1 MQKDDEKVCF
11 ELIDLGENALV
22 HINGNGGQIIDLL
35 LSALKK
41 SKDAR
46 VLILAA
52 VSKFLSCS
60 EISETLKLP
69 ASIGKAEKKDVN

>member
-11 ELIDLGENALV
+11 ELTDMGEKFFI
-22 HINGNGGQIIDLL
+22 HINGNGGQITDLL
-35 LSALKK
+35 LSALE
-41 SKDAR
+41 KDQKAR
-46 VLILAA
+46 MLILAA

-69 ASIGKAEKKDVN
+69 ASIGKAEKQDVN